1 MLPAIQ
7 TSQPISSTPSTLAKP
22 RPAPGSRPS
31 TSAASGAAASPAASI
46 RAKKPSASSIPGSRR
61 LDGPPDS
68 LRAMSTYERI
78 ADLPLT
84 IDGYALEGLS
94 KSVSSGFERHTTVF
108 RLTGGGEE
116 GLGEDVTYDAED
128 QQAQQAHGPQ
138 LPLAGDWT
146 IRSFS
151 EHVGGLDTFPA
162 RGPQMPVYRN
172 YRRWGLESAA
182 LDLALRQAGRSL
194 ADVLGREPRPVTFV
208 VSSRMGEPPTLDP
221 VTRRLAAYPDLRFK
235 LDGTPDWS
243 DELIAGLV
251 ETGAVDSIDFK
262 GAYKGTVVDV
272 ETDPAFYAKIA
283 ETFPD
288 AWLEDPDLDDEAAR
302 EALRPHEDRITWD
315 APIHSVDDILARL
328 VLPKTVNLK
337 PSRFGSIEALFTG
350 YDFCEE
356 RGMGAYGGGQYELGV
371 GRDQIQYL
379 AAIFHPDAP
388 NDIAPA
394 GYDAL
399 DPEPGLPASPLD
411 PQIDATGFRRRT

>member
-1 MLPAIQ
+1 
-7 TSQPISSTPSTLAKP
+7 
-22 RPAPGSRPS
+22 
-31 TSAASGAAASPAASI
+31 
-46 RAKKPSASSIPGSRR
+46 
-61 LDGPPDS
+61 
-68 LRAMSTYERI
+68 MSTYERI

-84 IDGYALEGLS
+84 IDDYALEGLS

-251 ETGAVDSIDFK
+251 DTGAVDSIDFK

-288 AWLEDPDLDDEAAR
+288 AWLEDPDLDDEDAR

-337 PSRFGSIEALFTG
+337 PSRFGSIEALFAG

-371 GRDQIQYL
+371 GRGQIQYL